1 MAREELFEQFCISDV
16 FCEGLARFDQV
27 GSCRRLIFMVRDT
40 INNPDSTKIVVAKI
54 VVPAE
59 VMFDIAQMI
68 AADHPVS
75 AALAAIPHD
84 ALAN

>member
-1 MAREELFEQFCISDV
+1 
-16 FCEGLARFDQV
+16 
-27 GSCRRLIFMVRDT
+27 MVRDT
-40 INNPDSTKIVVAKI
+40 INNPGSTKIVAAKI

-68 AADHPVS
+68 AADRPLS

>member
-1 MAREELFEQFCISDV
+1 MARQELFEQYYIADI
-16 FCEGLARFDQV
+16 FCEGLARIDQV
-27 GSCRRLIFMVRDT
+27 GPCRRLIFMVRDT
-40 INNPDSTKIVVAKI
+40 MNDGMKTITAKI

-59 VMFDIAQMI
+59 VMFEIAQMI
-68 AADHPVS
+68 SADHPVS

>member
-1 MAREELFEQFCISDV
+1 MAQDELIEQYCISDV
-16 FCEGLARFDQV
+16 FCEGLARIDQI
-27 GSCRRLIFMVRDT
+27 GPCRRLIFMVRDT
-40 INNPDSTKIVVAKI
+40 MSPGIKTVTAKI

-59 VMFDIAQMI
+59 VMFEIAQMI

>member
-1 MAREELFEQFCISDV
+1 MASDALIEPNGLTDV
-16 FCEGLARFDQV
+16 FCEGLARIDKI
-27 GSCRRLIFMVRDT
+27 GSCRRLVFMVRDT
-40 INNPDSTKIVVAKI
+40 TSPEFRLVTAKI

-59 VMFDIAQMI
+59 AMFDIAQMV
-68 AADHPVS
+68 AADRPPS

>member
-1 MAREELFEQFCISDV
+1 MAREELFEQYCVADV
-16 FCEGLARFDQV
+16 FCEGLARIDQI
-27 GSCRRLIFMVRDT
+27 GPCRRLTFMVRDT
-40 INNPDSTKIVVAKI
+40 MSPGMKTVTAKI

-59 VMFDIAQMI
+59 VMFEIAQMI